1 MPDGAVSV
9 ELSALNVYAHSVR
22 SQTSEASVHRARVMH
37 GHTDATVHGVLVVMR
52 VTHWHAN
59 RVQLVKF
66 ETGCVGNDADSVS
79 HRGNTDEKLGARSL
93 TAASLRSK
101 GKRRV

>member
-1 MPDGAVSV
+1 
-9 ELSALNVYAHSVR
+9 
-22 SQTSEASVHRARVMH
+22 
-37 GHTDATVHGVLVVMR
+37 MR